1 MSLEYEQKPASSENE
16 MMVQMEDE
24 MMQMKKA
31 LDEKSKMNDLLL
43 R

>member
-1 MSLEYEQKPASSENE
+1 MSLECEQKAASSEYE
-16 MMVQMEDE
+16 MMVKMEDE

>member
-1 MSLEYEQKPASSENE
+1 MSLECEEKPASSEYE
-16 MMVQMEDE
+16 MMVKMEDE